1 MGIDMDIQGQARKA
15 DLLRKLHHSGRTLV
29 LPNVW
34 DVASARIFEEMGFPA
49 IATTSAGIAAS
60 LGYPDGQLISRDE
73 MLDIV
78 GRIARAVRVPVTADL
93 EAGYGSTPDDM
104 TATVKAMA
112 EAGAVGMNLE
122 DVTGSDES
130 THVDLATQVEKIQAI
145 RRAGEAIGVPLVL
158 NARTDIYLMPIG
170 PEATRFDRTVERLR
184 AYRKAGADCLFV
196 PGLKD
201 ATTIAKLV
209 KAIDGPLNILATAGG
224 PTINELQAMGAARV
238 SMGSGVMR
246 SALGH
251 ARRIGKELLDQGTF
265 DLMLDGAVP
274 FAELMALMSHQKN

>member
-1 MGIDMDIQGQARKA
+1 MDIQGQARKA
-15 DLLRKLHHSGRTLV
+15 EQLRKLHGGGKILI
-29 LPNVW
+29 LANAW
-34 DVASARIFEEMGFPA
+34 DVASARIFEDMGFPA

-73 MLDIV
+73 MLDVV
-78 GRIARAVRVPVTADL
+78 GRIARSVRVPVTADL
-93 EAGYGSTPDDM
+93 EAGYGQTLADVSD
-104 TATVKAMA
+104 TVKAMA

-130 THVDLATQVEKIQAI
+130 TQVDLATQVEKIHAI

-170 PEATRFDRTVERLR
+170 PEPTRFDRTVERLR

-201 ATTIAKLV
+201 AATIETIV
-209 KAIDGPLNILATAGG
+209 KAVDGPLNILATAGG
-224 PTINELQAMGAARV
+224 PSVNELQAMGVARV

-251 ARRIGKELLDQGTF
+251 ARRIGKELLERGTF
-265 DLMLDGAVP
+265 ESLLDGAVP
-274 FAELMALMSHQKN
+274 FAELMTLMSRQKN

>member
-1 MGIDMDIQGQARKA
+1 MDIQRQARKA
-15 DLLRKLHHSGRTLV
+15 EQLRKLHHGGRILI
-29 LPNVW
+29 LANAW
-34 DVASARIFEEMGFPA
+34 DVASARVFEEMGFPA

-60 LGYPDGQLISRDE
+60 LGYPDGQLISREE

-93 EAGYGSTPDDM
+93 EAGYGPTIDDM

-112 EAGAVGMNLE
+112 QAGAVGMNLE

-130 THVDLATQVEKIQAI
+130 TQVDLDTQVKKIQAI
-145 RRAGEAIGVPLVL
+145 RHAGEAIGVPLVL
-158 NARTDIYLMPIG
+158 NPRPDIYLVPIG
-170 PEATRFDRTVERLR
+170 PAEPRFERTVERLR

-196 PGLKD
+196 PGVSD
-201 ATTIAKLV
+201 AATIARMV
-209 KAIDGPLNILATAGG
+209 KAVDGPLNILATAGG
-224 PTINELQAMGAARV
+224 PNVNELQAMGVARV

-251 ARRIGKELLDQGTF
+251 ARRVGKELLERGTF
-265 DLMLDGAVP
+265 ESMLDGAVP
-274 FAELMALMSHQKN
+274 FGELMAMMSRQKS

>member
-1 MGIDMDIQGQARKA
+1 MDIQGQARKA
-15 DLLRKLHHSGRTLV
+15 EQLRKLHGGGKILI
-29 LPNVW
+29 LANAW
-34 DVASARIFEEMGFPA
+34 DVASARIFEDMGFPA

-73 MLDIV
+73 MLDVV
-78 GRIARAVRVPVTADL
+78 GRIARSVRVPVTADL
-93 EAGYGSTPDDM
+93 EAGYGQTLADVTD
-104 TATVKAMA
+104 TVKAMA

-130 THVDLATQVEKIQAI
+130 TQVDLATQVEKIHAI

-170 PEATRFDRTVERLR
+170 PEPTRFDRTVERLR

-201 ATTIAKLV
+201 AATIETIV

-224 PTINELQAMGAARV
+224 PNVNELQAMGVARV

-251 ARRIGKELLDQGTF
+251 ARRIGRELLERGTF
-265 DLMLDGAVP
+265 ESMLDGAVP
-274 FAELMALMSHQKN
+274 FAELMTLMSRQKN

>member
-1 MGIDMDIQGQARKA
+1 MDIQRQARKA
-15 DLLRKLHHSGRTLV
+15 EQLRKLHHGGRILI
-29 LPNVW
+29 LANAW

-60 LGYPDGQLISRDE
+60 LGYPDGQFITRE
-73 MLDIV
+73 GMLDVV
-78 GRIARAVRVPVTADL
+78 GRIARAVHAPVTADL
-93 EAGYGSTPDDM
+93 EAGYGPTTEDM

-130 THVDLATQVEKIQAI
+130 THVCPATKVEKIQAI
-145 RRAGEAIGVPLVL
+145 RRAGESIGVPLVL

-170 PEATRFDRTVERLR
+170 PEATRFERTVERLN

-201 ATTIAKLV
+201 AATIAKLV
-209 KAIDGPLNILATAGG
+209 KAVDGPLNILATAGG
-224 PTINELQAMGAARV
+224 PNVNELQAMGVARV

-251 ARRIGKELLDQGTF
+251 ARRIGKELLERGTF
-265 DLMLDGAVP
+265 DVMLDGAVP
-274 FAELMALMSHQKN
+274 FGELMAMMSRQKS

>member
-1 MGIDMDIQGQARKA
+1 MDIQGQARKA
-15 DLLRKLHHSGRTLV
+15 EVLRKVHHSGQILI
-29 LPNVW
+29 LANAW

-60 LGYPDGQLISRDE
+60 LGYADGQQITREE
-73 MLDIV
+73 MLDVV

-93 EAGYGSTPDDM
+93 EAGYGPTIEDM

-122 DVTGSDES
+122 DITGSDES
-130 THVDLATQVEKIQAI
+130 SHVDLATQVEKIQAI

-158 NARTDIYLMPIG
+158 NARTDIFLMPIG
-170 PEATRFDRTVERLR
+170 PAETRFERTVERLR

-201 ATTIAKLV
+201 AATIA
-209 KAIDGPLNILATAGG
+209 
-224 PTINELQAMGAARV
+224 R
-238 SMGSGVMR
+238 
-246 SALGH
+246 LGH
-251 ARRIGKELLDQGTF
+251 
-265 DLMLDGAVP
+265 GA
-274 FAELMALMSHQKN
+274 EGAL

>member
-1 MGIDMDIQGQARKA
+1 MDIQGQARKA
-15 DLLRKLHHSGRTLV
+15 EVLRKLHHGGKILV
-29 LPNVW
+29 LANAWEVS
-34 DVASARIFEEMGFPA
+34 SARIFEEMGFPA

-60 LGYPDGQLISRDE
+60 LGYPDGQFISRDE

-78 GRIARAVRVPVTADL
+78 GRIARAVHVPVTADL
-93 EAGYGSTPDDM
+93 EAGYGPTIEDM

-158 NARTDIYLMPIG
+158 NARTDIFLMPIG
-170 PEATRFDRTVERLR
+170 PEPTRFERTVERCR

-196 PGLKD
+196 PGVKD
-201 ATTIAKLV
+201 AATISKLV
-209 KAIDGPLNILATAGG
+209 KAVDGPLNILATAGG
-224 PTINELQAMGAARV
+224 PNVNELQAMGVARV
-238 SMGSGVMR
+238 SMGSAVMR
-246 SALGH
+246 STLGH
-251 ARRIGKELLDQGTF
+251 ARRVGKELLERGTF
-265 DLMLDGAVP
+265 ESMLDGAVP
-274 FAELMALMSHQKN
+274 FAELMAIMSRQKSS

>member
-1 MGIDMDIQGQARKA
+1 MDIQGQARKA
-15 DLLRKLHHSGRTLV
+15 EALRKLHHGGQILI
-29 LPNVW
+29 LANAW

-60 LGYPDGQLISRDE
+60 LGYPDGQSISRDE

-93 EAGYGSTPDDM
+93 EAGYGPTPDDM

-122 DVTGSDES
+122 DVLGNDES
-130 THVDLATQVEKIQAI
+130 TQVDLETQVTKIQAI
-145 RRAGEAIGVPLVL
+145 RHAGQAIGVPLVL

-170 PEATRFDRTVERLR
+170 PAQTRFERTVERLR

-201 ATTIAKLV
+201 AATIEKLV
-209 KAIDGPLNILATAGG
+209 KAVDGPLNILATAGG
-224 PTINELQAMGAARV
+224 PNVNELQAMGVARV

-251 ARRIGKELLDQGTF
+251 ARRVGKELLERGTF
-265 DLMLDGAVP
+265 ESVLDGAVP
-274 FAELMALMSHQKN
+274 FAELMAIMSRQKSS

>member
-1 MGIDMDIQGQARKA
+1 MDIQGQARKA
-15 DLLRKLHHSGRTLV
+15 EQLRKLHGGGKILI
-29 LPNVW
+29 LANAW
-34 DVASARIFEEMGFPA
+34 DVASARIFEDMGFPA

-73 MLDIV
+73 MLDVV
-78 GRIARAVRVPVTADL
+78 GRIARSVRVPVTADL
-93 EAGYGSTPDDM
+93 EAGYGQTLADVTD
-104 TATVKAMA
+104 TVKAMA

-122 DVTGSDES
+122 DVTGTDES
-130 THVDLATQVEKIQAI
+130 TQVDLATQVEKIHAI

-170 PEATRFDRTVERLR
+170 PEPTRFDRTVERLR

-201 ATTIAKLV
+201 AATIETIV

-224 PTINELQAMGAARV
+224 PNVNELQAMGVARV

-251 ARRIGKELLDQGTF
+251 ARRIGRELLERGTF
-265 DLMLDGAVP
+265 ESMLDGAVP
-274 FAELMALMSHQKN
+274 FAELMTLMSRQKN

>member
-1 MGIDMDIQGQARKA
+1 
-15 DLLRKLHHSGRTLV
+15 
-29 LPNVW
+29 
-34 DVASARIFEEMGFPA
+34 
-49 IATTSAGIAAS
+49 
-60 LGYPDGQLISRDE
+60 
-73 MLDIV
+73 
-78 GRIARAVRVPVTADL
+78 
-93 EAGYGSTPDDM
+93 
-104 TATVKAMA
+104 VKAMA

-158 NARTDIYLMPIG
+158 NARTDIFLMPIG
-170 PEATRFDRTVERLR
+170 PAETRFERTVERLR

-201 ATTIAKLV
+201 AATIARLV
-209 KAIDGPLNILATAGG
+209 KAVDGPLNILATAGG
-224 PTINELQAMGAARV
+224 PNVNELQAMGVARV

-251 ARRIGKELLDQGTF
+251 ARRVGKELLERGTF
-265 DLMLDGAVP
+265 DVMLDGAVP
-274 FAELMALMSHQKN
+274 FAELMAIMSRQKPA